1 MHTMN
6 ICSFAP
12 FLKKREAL
20 RKSRTSMDIAIASE
34 DCLNLVEAK
43 RFSIKLKR
51 IPPRK
56 VSTAKSRSNVR
67 YQSLRAALT
76 AARTQFPVRCP
87 VNVRA
92 SK

>member
-6 ICSFAP
+6 GRTFALLP
-12 FLKKREAL
+12 KKKEAL
-20 RKSRTSMDIAIASE
+20 RKSRTSMNIAIGRE
-34 DCLNLVEAK
+34 DCLNFAEAK
-43 RFSIKLKR
+43 RSSIKLKK

-56 VSTAKSRSNVR
+56 KTTAKSQSNVR
-67 YQSLRAALT
+67 YQSLPAALT